1 MKKRG
6 GGIEDEKESKRE
18 GEKGKEEKSIKI
30 YYCL

>member
-6 GGIEDEKESKRE
+6 GGIEDEKERKRE
-18 GEKGKEEKSIKI
+18 GEKEKEEKSIKI